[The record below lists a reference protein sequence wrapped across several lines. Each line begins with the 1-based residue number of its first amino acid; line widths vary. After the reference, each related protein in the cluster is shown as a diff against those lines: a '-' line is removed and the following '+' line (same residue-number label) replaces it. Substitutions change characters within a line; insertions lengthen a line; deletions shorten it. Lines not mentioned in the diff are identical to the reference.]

1 MRFYLGMIMVI
12 ALLLTGC
19 ANNQTV
25 SVEGEIHGV
34 DHENNTVVV
43 YVGDTLTENQ
53 METMDFDENEKNIEA
68 FLVQAEEDT
77 VVKGEVDSFN
87 DLKMEQKVSIEIK
100 GNYEKEL
107 VTIGT
112 LFENHE
118 KLPAYD
124 TEKVEVIPYSKVE
137 IVEGMTVDKG
147 KYGLYVYNPKTNEK
161 SGYDAYPGANE
172 DFRFQRLVMTHANS
186 VKNTKELLGL
196 YDDSPTYI
204 ITDDKGIIFKS
215 NKEKELNAFV
225 KKLGETE
232 TN

>member
-25 SVEGEIHGV
+25 SVVGKIHGV
-34 DHENNTVVV
+34 NHENNTVVV

-107 VTIGT
+107 VTIGEEEFNAYKKT
-112 LFENHE
+112 PLFNCS
-118 KLPAYD
+118 YF
-124 TEKVEVIPYSKVE
+124 VS
-137 IVEGMTVDKG
+137 
-147 KYGLYVYNPKTNEK
+147 YN
-161 SGYDAYPGANE
+161 
-172 DFRFQRLVMTHANS
+172 NS
-186 VKNTKELLGL
+186 SFYLG
-196 YDDSPTYI
+196 
-204 ITDDKGIIFKS
+204 
-215 NKEKELNAFV
+215 
-225 KKLGETE
+225 
-232 TN
+232 

>member
-1 MRFYLGMIMVI
+1 MKPYIGIIIVI
-12 ALLLTGC
+12 GLLLTGC
-19 ANNQTV
+19 TNNETV
-25 SVEGEIHGV
+25 SIEGEIFAINPE
-34 DHENNTVVV
+34 DNTFVV
-43 YVGDTLTENQ
+43 YVGDTLTEHQ
-53 METMDFDENEKNIEA
+53 REAGDFDENEKNIEA
-68 FLVQAEEDT
+68 FLAQQEEDT

-87 DLKMEQKVSIEIK
+87 DLKMEQKVVIEIK

-112 LFENHE
+112 IFENHE

-124 TEKVEVIPYSKVE
+124 IEKVTVIPYSKEE
-137 IVEGMTVDKG
+137 IVAEMTVDKG
-147 KYGLYVYNPKTNEK
+147 KYGLYIYNPKPDENGGFGPPDLTNTIQ
-161 SGYDAYPGANE
+161 
-172 DFRFQRLVMTHANS
+172 FQTVVMTHTTNS

-196 YDDSPTYI
+196 FDDSPTYI

-225 KKLGETE
+225 KQLGEKE

>member
-1 MRFYLGMIMVI
+1 MRFSFGIFMFIS
-12 ALLLTGC
+12 LLLTGC
-19 ANNQTV
+19 ANNQIV
-25 SVEGEIHGV
+25 SVEGKIHDV
-34 DHENNTVVV
+34 NHENNTVVV

-68 FLVQAEEDT
+68 FLAQTGNDT
-77 VVKGEVDSFN
+77 VVNGEVDSFT

-100 GNYEKEL
+100 GNYEEEL

-118 KLPAYD
+118 KLPTYD
-124 TEKVEVIPYSKVE
+124 TKKVTVIPYSKEE
-137 IVEGMTVDKG
+137 IVAEMTVDKG

-161 SGYDAYPGANE
+161 GGYDAYPISNGN
-172 DFRFQRLVMTHANS
+172 FQFQTVTMTHANS

-215 NKEKELNAFV
+215 NKEKELDAFV
-225 KKLGETE
+225 EKLREKE